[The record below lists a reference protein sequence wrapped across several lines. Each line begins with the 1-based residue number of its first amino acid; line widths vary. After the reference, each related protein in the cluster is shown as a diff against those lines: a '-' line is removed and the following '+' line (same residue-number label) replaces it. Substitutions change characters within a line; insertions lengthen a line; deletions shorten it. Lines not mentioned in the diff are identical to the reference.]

1 MPQNA
6 EEILDHAKLF
16 REPEYT
22 QMFENKKQ
30 QFEFGVPAE
39 RLQQIVEWTK
49 SIDYKDKNF
58 ARESLTVNPAKA
70 CQPLGAVFVANG
82 FAKTLGFVHGSQ
94 GCVAYYR
101 SHFSRHFKEPTS
113 CVSSSMTEDA
123 AVFGGLNNMVDGL
136 ANALNLY
143 KPEMIAVST
152 TCMAEVIGDDL
163 NAFIKTA
170 KEKGSVP
177 ADFDVPFAHTPAFV
191 GSHVTGYDNALLGV
205 LRHFWNGK
213 ADTAPKLERVPNESI
228 NFIGGFD
235 GFVVGNIPE
244 VRRMLKLM
252 DVPNTVLC
260 DPSDNWNTPTD
271 GNFLMYDGGTTKK
284 QVEDAIH
291 AKATVVFQEFSA
303 LKTAKFI
310 AEHGQEVISLNHP
323 MGVTGT
329 DQFLMEVSRVTGKPI
344 PAELER
350 ERGRLVDAIA
360 DSQAHLHGKKYALY
374 GDPDLMLGLTQFL
387 LELGAEP
394 THVLSTNGDAD
405 WAAKVQALFDASPMG
420 KGCKVYPKRDLW
432 HMRSLLYTE
441 PVDFLIGNTYGKY
454 LERDTRIPLIRLGF
468 PIFDR
473 HHYHRTPIWG
483 YEGGLRVLV
492 MLLDEYFEAL
502 DADTSGISTTDY
514 SFDIIR

>member
-6 EEILDHAKLF
+6 ESILDHETLF
-16 REPEYT
+16 RQPEYLEL
-22 QMFENKKQ
+22 FENKKKN
-30 QFEFGVPAE
+30 FEYPVPADQV
-39 RLQQIVEWTK
+39 QQIVEWTK
-49 SIDYKDKNF
+49 TAEYKDKNF
-58 ARESLTVNPAKA
+58 ARDSLTINPAKA
-70 CQPLGAVFVANG
+70 CQPLGAVFAANG
-82 FAKTLGFVHGSQ
+82 FAKTLSFVHGSQ

-136 ANALNLY
+136 ANTYNLY

-170 KEKGSVP
+170 KEKGSLP
-177 ADFDVPFAHTPAFV
+177 GEFDVPFAHTPAFV
-191 GSHVTGYDNALLGV
+191 GSHITGYDNALLGIIK
-205 LRHFWNGK
+205 HFWDGK
-213 ADTAPKLERVPNESI
+213 ADTAPKLERTPNDSI

-244 VRRMLKLM
+244 VRRIFKLM
-252 DVPNTVLC
+252 DVEHTFLC
-260 DPSDNWNTPTD
+260 NPSDNWNTPTD
-271 GNFLMYDGGTTKK
+271 GTFRMYDGGTTKQ
-284 QVEDAIH
+284 QVEAALN
-291 AKATVVFQEFSA
+291 AKASIVFQEFSA
-303 LKTAKFI
+303 QKTAKFI
-310 AEHGQEVISLNHP
+310 AEHGQEVVALNHP
-323 MGVTGT
+323 MGVSGT
-329 DQFLMEVSRVTGKPI
+329 DKFLMEIARITGKPI

-374 GDPDLMLGLTQFL
+374 GDPDFLLGMTQFL

-394 THVLSTNGDAD
+394 THVLSTNGDTE
-405 WAAKVQALFDASPMG
+405 WAAKIQALFDASPFG

-432 HMRSLLYTE
+432 HMRSLLFTE

-454 LERDTRIPLIRLGF
+454 LERDTGVPLIRLVF

-483 YEGGLRVLV
+483 YEGGMRVLV
-492 MLLDEYFEAL
+492 MMLDEFFETL
-502 DADTSGISTTDY
+502 DAKTNIPSKTDY